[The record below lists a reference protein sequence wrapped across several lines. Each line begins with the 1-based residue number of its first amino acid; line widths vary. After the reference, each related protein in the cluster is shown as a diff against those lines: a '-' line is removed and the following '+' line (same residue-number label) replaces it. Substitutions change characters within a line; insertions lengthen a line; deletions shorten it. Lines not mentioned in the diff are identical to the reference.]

1 MCNVFQDATTRQPR
15 TLAGGQFAGI
25 QKKTWSSGVMDC
37 CVDRDVCLCG
47 FFCPCIQ
54 AIKMAE
60 KYGECFLLSHVPWT
74 HFMLRTSIR
83 ERYNIEG
90 SICDDWCMTAFC
102 GPCVQCQMVREV
114 NKEIPN

>member
-1 MCNVFQDATTRQPR
+1 MFLQLHWSPPGLYILASLSKYSSFTEECNWVGF
-15 TLAGGQFAGI
+15 
-25 QKKTWSSGVMDC
+25 S
-37 CVDRDVCLCG
+37 LCG

-90 SICDDWCMTAFC
+90 TICDDWCVTAFC